1 LIDGHEHLTGVTCQ
15 LIIPI
20 EVKIMPREKILI
32 IDDEQDLVKLV
43 KEILEL
49 ENFQVSSACDGEE
62 GLRKANR
69 EIPDLILLDI
79 KMPGVNG
86 FQVLERLKTDKVTSH
101 IPVVMLTTSLL
112 RRDRDKAFDL
122 GAVDYVVKSLEGF
135 ELGERIRKILKGRFK
150 DDENTDG

>member
-1 LIDGHEHLTGVTCQ
+1 
-15 LIIPI
+15 
-20 EVKIMPREKILI
+20 MPREKILI

-49 ENFQVSSACDGEE
+49 ENFQVSSAYDGEG
-62 GLRKANR
+62 GLRKASS

-79 KMPGVNG
+79 KMPGING
-86 FQVLERLKTDKVTSH
+86 FQVLERLKMDKTTSQ
-101 IPVVMLTTSLL
+101 IPVVMLTTSVL

-150 DDENTDG
+150 YDENTGG

>member
-1 LIDGHEHLTGVTCQ
+1 
-15 LIIPI
+15 
-20 EVKIMPREKILI
+20 MAREKILI

-49 ENFQVSSACDGEE
+49 ENFQVSSAYDGEE
-62 GLRKANR
+62 GLRKASS

-79 KMPGVNG
+79 KMPGING
-86 FQVLERLKTDKVTSH
+86 FQVLERLKMDKTTST
-101 IPVVMLTTSLL
+101 IPVVMLTTSVL

-150 DDENTDG
+150 GKDNKNR

>member
-1 LIDGHEHLTGVTCQ
+1 
-15 LIIPI
+15 
-20 EVKIMPREKILI
+20 MAREKILI

-49 ENFQVSSACDGEE
+49 ENFQVSCAYDGEE
-62 GLRKANR
+62 GLKKASS
-69 EIPDLILLDI
+69 EIPELILLDI

-86 FQVLERLKTDKVTSH
+86 FQVLERLKMDKTTSQ
-101 IPVVMLTTSLL
+101 IPVVMLTTSVL

-135 ELGERIRKILKGRFK
+135 ELGERIRKVLKGRFK
-150 DDENTDG
+150 YDENTGG